1 MKAPKRLVARA
12 IAATGLAFVSLVTV
26 AGAAEAGT
34 ITEAGC
40 LARVGTTV
48 IDHGA
53 WTGCHGPGMGSSGV
67 KIVG

>member
-1 MKAPKRLVARA
+1 MMKAPKRRIARA

-34 ITEAGC
+34 ISAADC
-40 LARVGTTV
+40 LAGGGSIV
-48 IDHGA
+48 DHGA
-53 WTGCHGPGMGSSGV
+53 WQGCAGIAPHHI